1 MNILLFI
8 YVFSLFVI
16 TTPNVLFKIPGK
28 YGLGITILHAIVF
41 TCVLYFTYDIVS
53 TSIVEGI
60 HVEVSADFPLIYSN
74 SESNNAYSSNSM
86 SDSVGKPQTASTPPA
101 PTPPISMQTSSTPP
115 TSMQTSSTPPVSTQ
129 PLSTQPASTQS
140 SSTPP
145 VSTQSSSTPPASTP
159 PASMQT
165 SSTPPVGLAT
175 ESPYRKQACCNGDTY
190 TGCIKNNKDKDW
202 CLTNT
207 NCKDER
213 CKKED
218 AVKAAADMEKADAAK
233 GIFYVSPYRKQS
245 CCNGDTYTGCYKN
258 HSFWCSIQNNCKDTG
273 CKKEDAEKAVDDMEK
288 ADATKGI
295 FWTTTAP
302 KATGNR

>member
-41 TCVLYFTYDIVS
+41 TCVLYFTFDIVS

>member
-1 MNILLFI
+1 
-8 YVFSLFVI
+8 
-16 TTPNVLFKIPGK
+16 
-28 YGLGITILHAIVF
+28 
-41 TCVLYFTYDIVS
+41 
-53 TSIVEGI
+53 
-60 HVEVSADFPLIYSN
+60 
-74 SESNNAYSSNSM
+74 
-86 SDSVGKPQTASTPPA
+86 
-101 PTPPISMQTSSTPP
+101 
-115 TSMQTSSTPPVSTQ
+115 
-129 PLSTQPASTQS
+129 
-140 SSTPP
+140 
-145 VSTQSSSTPPASTP
+145 
-159 PASMQT
+159 MQT